1 MLAEEVAR
9 MPRDTPAARRNP
21 RLWHHHFPALRIN
34 REVLEAGRERL
45 RAMASRTFVLDVGC
59 GQRPFERLFS
69 DSVYIGSDL
78 DRSARVNVV
87 ADNAELPFRS
97 DIFDLVIAS
106 ETLEH
111 TLRYEEAVRELVRV
125 TRPGGYVFVSVPFMY
140 PIHGAP
146 FDFQRFTE
154 LKLTRLFDS
163 CEIVE
168 FAVSNSVFSSWLL
181 MVEYSIA
188 ALASRTPLRVL
199 LPWVTGVLNGIA
211 LALDTL
217 IPPVVRFVIGV
228 SHREIRYRSR
238 GKRALPLALES
249 MPSGYALLVR
259 KPLRKPSAGLGGA
272 LKGV

>member
-1 MLAEEVAR
+1 
-9 MPRDTPAARRNP
+9 MPGARRNP

-45 RAMASRTFVLDVGC
+45 HAMGSRTFVLDVGC
-59 GQRPFERLFS
+59 GQRPFEGLFG

-78 DRSARVNVV
+78 TPSARVNVV

-111 TLRYEEAVRELVRV
+111 TLRYEEAVGELVRV

-140 PIHGAP
+140 PIHGVP
-146 FDFQRFTE
+146 LDFQRFTE
-154 LKLTRLFDS
+154 LKLTRLFDG

-168 FAVSNSVFSSWLL
+168 FAVSNTVFSSWLL
-181 MVEYSIA
+181 MFEYGIA
-188 ALASRTPLRVL
+188 TLAARTPARVL
-199 LPWVTGVLNGIA
+199 LPWVTGFLNGIA

-217 IPPVVRFVIGV
+217 IPPVILFAIGA
-228 SHREIRYRSR
+228 SHREVPYRSR
-238 GKRALPLALES
+238 GKRALPLSLES

-259 KPLRKPSAGLGGA
+259 KPSAGLA
-272 LKGV
+272 AV